1 MALFDVLKYIN
12 LLLKES
18 FEVSPVVFQLLNV
31 HVHIFQLL
39 PFDALEVI
47 FAHLLIHLKHLV
59 QLTTLAFGLLA
70 LSHGLIHEI
79 AVHLGRIDIFLE
91 TATGHASVL
100 FTRSSTPKC
109 FLISAARGTAFKLA
123 ILDPVFHLAV
133 DHTLTAGHNHESL
146 SVSLDLASE
155 LWRDL
160 KVAIFVK
167 LTLDL
172 VAILV
177 RSE

>member
-18 FEVSPVVFQLLNV
+18 FEVSPVVLQLLNV

-39 PFDALEVI
+39 PLDALEVI
-47 FAHLLIHLKHLV
+47 FAHLLIYVKHLV

-70 LSHGLIHEI
+70 LSHALVHEI
-79 AVHLGRIDIFLE
+79 AVHLGGIDIFLE

-100 FTRSSTPKC
+100 FTRSSTPKS
-109 FLISAARGTAFKLA
+109 FFISAARGTAFELA
-123 ILDPVFHLAV
+123 VLNPVFHLAV
-133 DHTLTAGHNHESL
+133 DHTLTAGHDHESL

-160 KVAIFVK
+160 EVAIFIK

>member
-1 MALFDVLKYIN
+1 MALLNILKDVD
-12 LLLKES
+12 LLLEEA
-18 FEVSPVVFQLLNV
+18 FEVSPVVLQFLNID
-31 HVHIFQLL
+31 VHILQLL
-39 PFDALEVI
+39 PLDALQIVL
-47 FAHLLIHLKHLV
+47 AHLLVDIEDLV

-70 LSHGLIHEI
+70 LSHALVHEI
-79 AVHLGRIDIFLE
+79 AVHLGGIDIFLE

-109 FLISAARGTAFKLA
+109 FLISAARGTAFELA

-146 SVSLDLASE
+146 SVSLDLAFE
-155 LWRDL
+155 LWRDF